1 MIADD
6 INDFTEE
13 PPQARKFVAYFDVL
27 GFECLVDI
35 TSYERHKLLA
45 EISGAEVN
53 APINFN
59 YLMTRARFNP
69 QRNPEIWVFTST
81 VDEVTLSKLS
91 QDDPQ
96 VLVDTIRECGHNVY
110 GQHTH
115 TRQVI
120 K

>member
-1 MIADD
+1 MNDD
-6 INDFTEE
+6 DDDFTKEG
-13 PPQARKFVAYFDVL
+13 PLARKFVAYFDVL

-35 TSYERHKLLA
+35 TSYERRKLLA
-45 EISGAEVN
+45 EISGAKVESPVDIKN
-53 APINFN
+53 LVI
-59 YLMTRARFNP
+59 RATYNP

-81 VDEVTLSKLS
+81 VDEVTLSKLV

-110 GQHTH
+110 GQHKH
-115 TRQVI
+115 KRQVI